1 MLTTVRV
8 QVLQETEERVNR
20 KMREVISQ
28 QPSAHT
34 DAPIIR
40 SPNKQASRHAVFH
53 HLDKPH

>member
-1 MLTTVRV
+1 M

-34 DAPIIR
+34 DAPTIR
-40 SPNKQASRHAVFH
+40 SPNKEASRHAVFH